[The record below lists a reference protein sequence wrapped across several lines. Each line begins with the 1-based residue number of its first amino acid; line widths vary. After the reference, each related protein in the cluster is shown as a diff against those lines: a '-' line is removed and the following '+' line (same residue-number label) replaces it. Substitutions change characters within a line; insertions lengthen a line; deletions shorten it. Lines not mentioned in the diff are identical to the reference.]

1 MTTMRS
7 VITMMKMMSV
17 SLWIMM
23 IPSKAVTTEVIE
35 EIKETKEIEEIE
47 ETKEKEDQMRMDT
60 QIMDQM
66 VHHQHS

>member
-17 SLWIMM
+17 SSWIMM
-23 IPSKAVTTEVIE
+23 IPSKAVTTEVE
-35 EIKETKEIEEIE
+35 EIKETKEIEVIE
-47 ETKEKEDQMRMDT
+47 ETKPGTRDQRMDT